1 MRNHKPLLILKLHSS
16 GHILLLKTTLSEKIA
31 LPATNPTAAMI
42 GRLIVAPAMP
52 VDIPI
57 SIDRPKV
64 NNITTKAYQLLE
76 APYNTVAMQPV
87 HTLTPLCLSFRQNGH
102 WIVLFSIIATLDRF
116 PTIAGFNK
124 IHGTISSFIHPFH
137 TRERAFIHP

>member
-1 MRNHKPLLILKLHSS
+1 MRNDTPLLILKLHSS

-57 SIDRPKV
+57 SIDRPKG
-64 NNITTKAYQLLE
+64 NNITTKAYQL
-76 APYNTVAMQPV
+76 
-87 HTLTPLCLSFRQNGH
+87 G
-102 WIVLFSIIATLDRF
+102 
-116 PTIAGFNK
+116 
-124 IHGTISSFIHPFH
+124 
-137 TRERAFIHP
+137 